1 MTSQA
6 AYRAAGQVV
15 EVWGRQVGLEL
26 PANVVPIAL
35 LHCHLTNQLTP
46 TMKVELYIHQCV

>member
-46 TMKVELYIHQCV
+46 TMKVELYIH